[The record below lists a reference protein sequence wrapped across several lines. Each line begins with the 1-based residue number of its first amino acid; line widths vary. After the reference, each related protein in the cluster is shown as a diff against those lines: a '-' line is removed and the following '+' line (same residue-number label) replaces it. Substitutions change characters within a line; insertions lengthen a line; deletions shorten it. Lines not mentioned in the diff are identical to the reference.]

1 VPPRVSSLLFWN
13 MASIRNARPG
23 EWGRRGSVSGRIA
36 QALVVAVV
44 AFYLLVTLSLL
55 LLRWVNPLTTAVQVE
70 RRIEASIDQR
80 TYRKVYLFV
89 PMEQISPAF
98 QHAVVAAEDARFFQH
113 HGFDWKQVQIAV
125 EDDLEGGRSRGA
137 STITQQL
144 VKNLFLTTSRSF
156 IRKGIEFTIVPI
168 AELLLPKKRIL
179 ELYLNVIEWG
189 PGVYG
194 AEASS
199 QHYFHVP
206 ARRITREQG
215 VELAS
220 ILPAPLRRKPGR
232 LTEYGRIIS
241 ERMAQMGW

>member
-1 VPPRVSSLLFWN
+1 MRKKRADSRRHSFLSRVVRVLV
-13 MASIRNARPG
+13 AT
-23 EWGRRGSVSGRIA
+23 
-36 QALVVAVV
+36 ALIFYAFVA
-44 AFYLLVTLSLL
+44 LSLL
-55 LLRWVNPLTTAVQVE
+55 LLRWVNPVTTAVQLE
-70 RRIEASIDQR
+70 RRVESLVHR
-80 TYRKVYLFV
+80 KPYRKVYVFV
-89 PMEQISPAF
+89 PIEQISPAL

-113 HGFDWKQVQIAV
+113 HGFDWKQVQSAV
-125 EDDLEGGRSRGA
+125 EDDLDRGKSRGA

-156 IRKGIEFTIVPI
+156 IRKAVEFTIVPF
-168 AELLLPKKRIL
+168 AELLLSKKRIL

-199 QHYFHVP
+199 LHYYRVP
-206 ARRITREQG
+206 ARRVTREQA
-215 VELAS
+215 VQLAS

-232 LTEYGRIIS
+232 LVAYDRIIS

>member
-1 VPPRVSSLLFWN
+1 
-13 MASIRNARPG
+13 MASSGKAQRGGVN
-23 EWGRRGSVSGRIA
+23 RRRRSILGRILRVA
-36 QALVVAVV
+36 AFAAL
-44 AFYLLVTLSLL
+44 AFYAFVTLSLL
-55 LLRWVNPLTTAVQVE
+55 LLRWLNPVTTAVQVE
-70 RRIEASIDQR
+70 RRLESLLHR
-80 TYRKVYLFV
+80 KPYRKVFVFV
-89 PMEQISPAF
+89 PIGHISPAL

-113 HGFDWKQVQIAV
+113 HGFDWKQVQIAA
-125 EDDLEGGRSRGA
+125 EDDLDRGKSRGA

-144 VKNLFLTTSRSF
+144 VKNLFLTTSRSY
-156 IRKGIEFTIVPI
+156 IRKAIEFTIVPVC
-168 AELLLPKKRIL
+168 ELLLTKKRIL

-194 AEASS
+194 AEASA

-206 ARRITREQG
+206 AQRITREQA

-232 LTEYGRIIS
+232 LVEYDRVIA

>member
-1 VPPRVSSLLFWN
+1 MKKPDRSR
-13 MASIRNARPG
+13 INARK
-23 EWGRRGSVSGRIA
+23 RSVLSRIA
-36 QALVVAVV
+36 RVIVFAVV
-44 AFYLLVTLSLL
+44 AFYALVALSLV
-55 LLRWVNPLTTAVQVE
+55 LLRWVNPPTTAVQIE
-70 RRIEASIDQR
+70 RRLGWWIHR
-80 TYRKVYLFV
+80 GTYRKVYVFV
-89 PMEQISPAF
+89 PIEQISPAL

-125 EDDLEGGRSRGA
+125 DDDLERGKSRGA

-144 VKNLFLTTSRSF
+144 VKNLFLTTNRSF

-168 AELLLPKKRIL
+168 AELLLSKRRIL

-194 AEASS
+194 AEASA
-199 QHYFHVP
+199 QHYYHVP
-206 ARRITREQG
+206 ARRLTRDQA

-220 ILPAPLRRKPGR
+220 ILPAPLRRRPGH
-232 LTEYGRIIS
+232 LTEYDRIIS

>member
-1 VPPRVSSLLFWN
+1 VRKKRADSRRHSFLSRVVRVIV
-13 MASIRNARPG
+13 AA
-23 EWGRRGSVSGRIA
+23 
-36 QALVVAVV
+36 ALIFYAFVA
-44 AFYLLVTLSLL
+44 LSLL
-55 LLRWVNPLTTAVQVE
+55 LLRWVNPVTTAVQLE
-70 RRIEASIDQR
+70 RRVESLLHR
-80 TYRKVYLFV
+80 KPYRKVYAFV
-89 PMEQISPAF
+89 PIEQISPAL

-113 HGFDWKQVQIAV
+113 HGFDWKQVQSAV
-125 EDDLEGGRSRGA
+125 EDDLDRGKSRGA

-156 IRKGIEFTIVPI
+156 VRKAVEFTIVPF
-168 AELLLPKKRIL
+168 AELLLSKKRIL

-199 QHYFHVP
+199 LHYYRVP
-206 ARRITREQG
+206 ARRVTREQA
-215 VELAS
+215 VQLAS

-232 LTEYGRIIS
+232 LVEYDRIIS

>member
-1 VPPRVSSLLFWN
+1 
-13 MASIRNARPG
+13 MASLVSRIIR
-23 EWGRRGSVSGRIA
+23 V
-36 QALVVAVV
+36 LVVAIIV
-44 AFYLLVTLSLL
+44 FYACVTAGLLAMRS
-55 LLRWVNPLTTAVQVE
+55 VNPITTAVQAE
-70 RRIEASIDQR
+70 RRIDSLIHRR
-80 TYRKVYLFV
+80 TYRKVYAFA
-89 PMEQISPAF
+89 PIDQISPDL

-125 EDDLEGGRSRGA
+125 DDDLERGKSRGA

-144 VKNLFLTTSRSF
+144 VKNLFLSTSRSF

-168 AELLLPKKRIL
+168 AELVLSKRRIL

-206 ARRITREQG
+206 ARRITREQAI
-215 VELAS
+215 ELAS

-232 LTEYGRIIS
+232 LTEYDRIIS